1 MPTDEE
7 RMQRSRDT
15 VDEIHETVQR
25 MIEDNKRWNTA
36 RDAER
41 EAELVYR
48 EKHGGK
54 SKDEVW
60 FKWIVGVPITLF
72 VLSFLVFIRDVAH
85 NHQHTHQSDGRVAC
99 PLALINLTHRFCA

>member
-25 MIEDNKRWNTA
+25 MIEDNKRWNKA

-48 EKHGGK
+48 AKHGGK

-60 FKWIVGVPITLF
+60 FKWIVGVPVALF
-72 VLSFLVFIRDVAH
+72 VLAFVVFMYAILPIIINILIKATAEWRDLFH
-85 NHQHTHQSDGRVAC
+85 
-99 PLALINLTHRFCA
+99 